1 MKPGRMV
8 HRLERMRF
16 RRLIGLAL
24 VLIVL
29 AGCAGQLRTGPEN
42 AGNACDA
49 ALITG
54 TLARSE
60 ATGLGVANDDG
71 VVDPVVWPFGFSLR
85 QDLTT
90 VLLIDAAGRTIAR
103 EGDRIEA
110 GGGANADGIFAICP
124 AESIRVQVRGE

>member
-60 ATGLGVANDDG
+60 ATGETRKLASTVPMTVEMSPEKSNSHT
-71 VVDPVVWPFGFSLR
+71 VV
-85 QDLTT
+85 
-90 VLLIDAAGRTIAR
+90 
-103 EGDRIEA
+103 
-110 GGGANADGIFAICP
+110 
-124 AESIRVQVRGE
+124 

>member
-1 MKPGRMV
+1 LHLRMV
-8 HRLERMRF
+8 TAAA
-16 RRLIGLAL
+16 LAL
-24 VLIVL
+24 TVL
-29 AGCAGQLRTGPEN
+29 AGCAGQLRTGPQN

-49 ALITG
+49 ALISG

-60 ATGLGVANDDG
+60 ATGLGVRNDDG
-71 VVDPVVWPFGFSLR
+71 VVDPVVWPFGFSIR

-90 VLLIDAAGRTIAR
+90 VVLIDAAGRTLAR

-124 AESIRVQVRGE
+124 ADSIRVQVQID